1 MATQKPSKPNVTLPE
16 RFGGAKTPYSDAQ
29 IRDGYQVGVPQVV
42 DGGNINYE
50 KDAVFQNSK
59 YFRTVA
65 DVLTDMPIGKF
76 LTVDSN
82 NKFEYVDKPEVPDL
96 SLYQLISNLS
106 QTIDSSTSLY
116 PSNKAVVDYSAKR
129 HLVVSVLPA
138 NPDPDVFYYI
148 KEN

>member
-16 RFGGAKTPYSDAQ
+16 RFGGVKTPYTDSQ
-29 IRDGYQVGVPQVV
+29 ISNGYQEAVPQVV

-50 KDAVFQNSK
+50 KDAVFK
-59 YFRTVA
+59 YLKYLKTTIDALV
-65 DVLTDMPIGKF
+65 DMPTGKV

-82 NKFEYVDKPEVPDL
+82 NRFEYVDQPEKPGYF
-96 SLYQLISNLS
+96 SYQLISNLS
-106 QTIDSSTSLY
+106 QTIDNSTTKY